1 MRMCMC
7 SCVCWECLLA
17 ISFCYHFSTDEM
29 FMFHPSMNG
38 SWMNGSKHTYI
49 HISCRESDVEK
60 NGWEKKT
67 SEHTHKIIIHLLL
80 SLARVETQYYE
91 LKCRDRVAPFAMKRY
106 THCWTKSVRRSR
118 ICGTWLRAWKKTRI
132 AKQKTHRSVM
142 NSINIIR
149 KFISIAVHCTIRI
162 HMHQLHNVWNKV
174 ILNEYKKC
182 KNNNES
188 GVFKTNCERP
198 IAFVFCDQLGSFFLD
213 NFQLNSTSART
224 QCDLEFF
231 FLTKH
236 CDYTESVRT

>member
-1 MRMCMC
+1 MKC
-7 SCVCWECLLA
+7 SCFIHPWMAVGWMVL
-17 ISFCYHFSTDEM
+17 ST
-29 FMFHPSMNG
+29 
-38 SWMNGSKHTYI
+38 HTYTY
-49 HISCRESDVEK
+49 HAEK
-60 NGWEKKT
+60 VTWKKMDEEKKT
-67 SEHTHKIIIHLLL
+67 SDHTYKSIIHLLL

-91 LKCRDRVAPFAMKRY
+91 LKCRDIVAPFAMKRY

-174 ILNEYKKC
+174 ISNEYEKC
-182 KNNNES
+182 KNNNEP

-198 IAFVFCDQLGSFFLD
+198 TAFVFCDQLGSFFLD

-231 FLTKH
+231 ILRKH
-236 CDYTESVRT
+236 CDYTESVCT